1 MSEMIECILN
11 QSKKISLA
19 PRRSPVD
26 ANGSILVG
34 SLVTKNEPVRLSLR
48 LGPIIVSL
56 LNLSQ
61 RSLVGTSKT
70 SKSTH
75 EGLSYGFANAKSAN
89 FLRNV

>member
-1 MSEMIECILN
+1 M
-11 QSKKISLA
+11 
-19 PRRSPVD
+19 
-26 ANGSILVG
+26 
-34 SLVTKNEPVRLSLR
+34 LSLR
-48 LGPIIVSL
+48 LVLIIVSL

-75 EGLSYGFANAKSAN
+75 EDLSYGFANAKSAN

>member
-1 MSEMIECILN
+1 M
-11 QSKKISLA
+11 
-19 PRRSPVD
+19 
-26 ANGSILVG
+26 
-34 SLVTKNEPVRLSLR
+34 LSLR
-48 LGPIIVSL
+48 LVLIIVSL

-75 EGLSYGFANAKSAN
+75 EDLSYGFVNAKSAN